1 MKDRLLLVSLL
12 GVLSLG
18 VCVGFAWVDFQR
30 GGTVYVRKAENF
42 RLEPKG
48 DKIGVLEKGTSVI
61 VLEDSRNWVK
71 VRVEGWIWKD
81 SLTDSKVAAYA
92 GDYRAAQIVV
102 SQLSSA
108 EDIIAQLKKGGKF
121 AELAAKHSIGPSA
134 KRGGSCSPAGPQC
147 YAHSWRSL
155 GRTLRSC
162 GARLSTFC
170 AQQSTSMQPRP
181 PMEHH
186 SKSTTSQPLDR
197 SFGDTS
203 KMSGL

>member
-1 MKDRLLLVSLL
+1 MKDRILLVSLL

-81 SLTDSKVAAYA
+81 SLTDSKVAVYA

-102 SQLSSA
+102 SQLSTA
-108 EDIIAQLKKGGKF
+108 EDIIAQLKKGGNF
-121 AELAAKHSIGPSA
+121 AELAAKHSIGPTA
-134 KRGGSCSPAGPQC
+134 KKGGDLGYFAKGDFQAEFESVILALKPGEFSDAVKGTAG
-147 YAHSWRSL
+147 YHIFK
-155 GRTLRSC
+155 
-162 GARLSTFC
+162 RL
-170 AQQSTSMQPRP
+170 
-181 PMEHH
+181 E
-186 SKSTTSQPLDR
+186 
-197 SFGDTS
+197 
-203 KMSGL
+203 